1 MSVLSYNREY
11 RSTIFSLLF
20 DDKDA
25 LLSLYNALN
34 DSNYDDA
41 DGLTINTLKDGGIFM
56 KFRNDVSFVF
66 CSQLTIIEH
75 QSTVNPN
82 MPLRNLYYVTDLY
95 KNMVTTKQLYKESLT
110 YIPAPRFVVL
120 YNGKE
125 DRPLVETLRLSDA
138 FERIDLSDNKE
149 HELEL
154 VVTVYNIN
162 LDKDPKLLQKCKPL
176 LDYALLIESMNKAII
191 SAGKK
196 DEERAQA
203 LEKVIDE
210 CIAEDLLSDFLTRYK
225 SEVVKMYVWEYSF
238 IWRGYRHTKTTA
250 RATVPIS
257 AEDDTAPS
265 ANAAASCLPSAIPPA
280 AMTGIDTASTTCG
293 TSVMVVISPT
303 CPPLSV
309 PSAIIRSAPASSIFC
324 ANKTLAT
331 TGITR
336 MPCSFH
342 IGIY

>member
-225 SEVVKMYVWEYSF
+225 SEVVKMYVWEYDEELEKAAHREELEEKANE
-238 IWRGYRHTKTTA
+238 I
-250 RATVPIS
+250 
-257 AEDDTAPS
+257 AELKKQLLQRDNQINELKKEIED
-265 ANAAASCLPSAIPPA
+265 LKKI
-280 AMTGIDTASTTCG
+280 
-293 TSVMVVISPT
+293 
-303 CPPLSV
+303 
-309 PSAIIRSAPASSIFC
+309 
-324 ANKTLAT
+324 
-331 TGITR
+331 
-336 MPCSFH
+336 
-342 IGIY
+342 